1 MILILIFAALVII
14 GVILAVIGDNT
25 YGSLSDFACITGML
39 LLIFFGIF
47 LVSSGIMIGIWHFD
61 GLEDR
66 EIELNQMQYE
76 SLLKEKE
83 LAKSSEHDDIGRI
96 TVTKDIVA
104 WNKEVYKQK
113 RAVER
118 KWINWFY
125 SKRVVDELKY
135 IDMGWE

>member
-1 MILILIFAALVII
+1 MIIILILVALFLI
-14 GVILAVIGDNT
+14 GALLSAIGWNT
-25 YGSLSDFACITGML
+25 YGGISDSIAAIGTA
-39 LLIFFGIF
+39 LLIFFGII
-47 LVSSGIMIGIWHFD
+47 LICCVLPIAIWHSD
-61 GLEDR
+61 GIEDK
-66 EIELNQMQYE
+66 EIELNRMRYE

-83 LAKSSEHDDIGRI
+83 LAESSTHDDIGRI

-104 WNKEVYKQK
+104 WNQEVYKQK